1 MTPLSARLAAEIA
14 SNGPMR
20 FDRYM
25 ARALFDNEHGYYAS
39 GRARIGREGDFY
51 TSVSVGRAFG
61 RALAGQFA
69 EIWERLDRPERFDLV
84 EQGAND
90 GRFVADV
97 LEALRERHP
106 ACLAA
111 LRVTIVEPFPQL
123 AARQRET
130 LAAWSRVRWIPS
142 LDELEPITGVHF
154 TNEYADAL
162 PVRLFVRRGDA
173 WLERHVTTQNDALAF
188 LDLPTTNLPREFPRE
203 LPEAAPEGYLA
214 ETRPE
219 ARDWIAAVASH
230 LERGVMLLVDYGFPR
245 AQLYAP
251 WRMTGTLSCYR
262 DHRRD
267 DDPLASPGRKDLTA
281 HVDFTA
287 LAESALGAGLDLL
300 GFTDQYH
307 FLVGAGTPWLL
318 DLEKMEPSAQRNA
331 DLRALKSLL
340 HPETMGTQFKYLAL
354 AAASRSHP
362 RSRDSA
368 TRRRPPCSS
377 AFNTSPP
384 ETRRETARTPQ

>member
-1 MTPLSARLAAEIA
+1 VTPLAARLAAEIA
-14 SNGPMR
+14 SSGPMR
-20 FDRYM
+20 FDRIM
-25 ARALFDNEHGYYAS
+25 ARALFDPEYGYYAS
-39 GRARIGREGDFY
+39 GRARIGRAGDFY

-61 RALAGQFA
+61 RVLAEQFA
-69 EIWERLDRPERFDLV
+69 EIWERLGRPEKFDLV

-90 GRFVADV
+90 GRLAADV
-97 LEALRERHP
+97 LDALRERHP

-111 LRVTIVEPFPQL
+111 LRVTLVEPFPRL

-130 LAAWSRVRWIPS
+130 LAAWSCVRWISS
-142 LDELEPITGVHF
+142 LDELAPITGVHF

-162 PVRLFVRRGDA
+162 PVRLFVRRGNA
-173 WLERHVTTQNDALAF
+173 WLERHVTVQEGALAF
-188 LDLPTTNLPREFPRE
+188 LDLPATELPNE
-203 LPEAAPEGYLA
+203 LPETAPEGYLA

-219 ARDWIAAVASH
+219 AKGWIAAVASR
-230 LERGVMLLVDYGFPR
+230 LERGVMLVVDYGFPR
-245 AQLYAP
+245 AQLHAP
-251 WRMTGTLSCYR
+251 WRTAGTLSCYR

-267 DDPLASPGRKDLTA
+267 DDPLDSPGEKDLTA

-287 LAESALGAGLDLL
+287 LAEAGLGAGLELA

-318 DLEKMEPSAQRNA
+318 DLEKAAPSTQRNA

-354 AAASRSHP
+354 ARGIAFTPPLAGFRHAAPAAAHLGVQYQP
-362 RSRDSA
+362 TGNA
-368 TRRRPPCSS
+368 
-377 AFNTSPP
+377 
-384 ETRRETARTPQ
+384 